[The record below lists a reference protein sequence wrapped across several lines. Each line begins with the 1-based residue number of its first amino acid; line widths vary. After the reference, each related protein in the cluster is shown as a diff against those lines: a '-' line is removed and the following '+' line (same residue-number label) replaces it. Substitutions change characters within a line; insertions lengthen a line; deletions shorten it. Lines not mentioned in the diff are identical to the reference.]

1 MAENKHIAG
10 KEKTAVAVAYNPG
23 EVAPKIL
30 AVGKGEV
37 AERIIETAKENDV
50 PFYQDNKLAET
61 LSRLQIGDTIP
72 PELYEVVAEREN
84 SKNPAYCRQMTD
96 AVMVTEG
103 TGRTRTA
110 ERGDGS
116 DERQGER
123 IPDEQAADGNS
134 V

>member
-72 PELYEVVAEREN
+72 PELYEVVAEIL
-84 SKNPAYCRQMTD
+84 
-96 AVMVTEG
+96 VL
-103 TGRTRTA
+103 
-110 ERGDGS
+110 GDDMDRMKGKLKES
-116 DERQGER
+116 GLL
-123 IPDEQAADGNS
+123 
-134 V
+134 

>member
-1 MAENKHIAG
+1 MAENKYIAG

-72 PELYEVVAEREN
+72 PELYEVVAEIL
-84 SKNPAYCRQMTD
+84 
-96 AVMVTEG
+96 VF
-103 TGRTRTA
+103 
-110 ERGDGS
+110 GDDVDRMKGKLKES
-116 DERQGER
+116 GLL
-123 IPDEQAADGNS
+123 
-134 V
+134 

>member
-37 AERIIETAKENDV
+37 AERIIETAKENHV

-72 PELYEVVAEREN
+72 PELYEVVAEILVFVDDMDRMKGKLKE
-84 SKNPAYCRQMTD
+84 S
-96 AVMVTEG
+96 G
-103 TGRTRTA
+103 LL
-110 ERGDGS
+110 
-116 DERQGER
+116 
-123 IPDEQAADGNS
+123 
-134 V
+134 

>member
-1 MAENKHIAG
+1 
-10 KEKTAVAVAYNPG
+10 
-23 EVAPKIL
+23 
-30 AVGKGEV
+30 
-37 AERIIETAKENDV
+37 
-50 PFYQDNKLAET
+50 
-61 LSRLQIGDTIP
+61 
-72 PELYEVVAEREN
+72 
-84 SKNPAYCRQMTD
+84 MTD

-116 DERQGER
+116 GERQGER

>member
-1 MAENKHIAG
+1 MKGGCGDGGEQAYCRKR
-10 KEKTAVAVAYNPG
+10 KDRTVAVAYNPG

-72 PELYEVVAEREN
+72 PE
-84 SKNPAYCRQMTD
+84 S
-96 AVMVTEG
+96 
-103 TGRTRTA
+103 TRWSRRSLSLWTIWTA
-110 ERGDGS
+110 
-116 DERQGER
+116 
-123 IPDEQAADGNS
+123 
-134 V
+134 

>member
-30 AVGKGEV
+30 AVGQGEV

-72 PELYEVVAEREN
+72 PELYEVVAEILVFVDDMDRMKGKLKE
-84 SKNPAYCRQMTD
+84 S
-96 AVMVTEG
+96 G
-103 TGRTRTA
+103 LL
-110 ERGDGS
+110 
-116 DERQGER
+116 
-123 IPDEQAADGNS
+123 
-134 V
+134 